1 MSTADRPHITTGG
14 AWLARVRNPSS
25 AHEYR
30 TLIPSARLRTEAWA
44 QAQAALAAAR
54 DTPQTSAAFWEGA
67 TLYELTYL
75 PQIVHRERALAWAAL
90 FEVGGVSPFKGWR
103 PGIAA
108 AWERRGDRWR
118 DRLDEVHRELRE
130 QVIGFGASLAQVMTA
145 AGASHGVEVDA
156 YRDGFGEVN
165 WQELGADIH
174 KAAMST
180 LTRTPYGLLWLD
192 NG

>member
-1 MSTADRPHITTGG
+1 M
-14 AWLARVRNPSS
+14 
-25 AHEYR
+25 
-30 TLIPSARLRTEAWA
+30 
-44 QAQAALAAAR
+44 AAAR
-54 DTPQTSAAFWEGA
+54 DTPQIGAIFWEGA

-75 PQIVHRERALAWAAL
+75 PQVVHRERALAWAAL

-130 QVIGFGASLAQVMTA
+130 QVIGFGVSLAQVMTA

-180 LTRTPYGLLWLD
+180 LIRTPYGLLWLD